1 MLFFFFLTAE
11 SREEVKFRYALY
23 CLIYSSSRTR
33 LGQAK
38 NARLPHATELCSSV
52 VMTSQ
57 CKCNTGPGIKTS
69 VILSRTVAVL
79 FRIIVREPGK
89 DDGDSDGNGNGK
101 KAKKIHFI

>member
-1 MLFFFFLTAE
+1 MLFFFLTAE

-38 NARLPHATELCSSV
+38 NARLPHATELCTSV

-69 VILSRTVAVL
+69 VILLQTAAVL
-79 FRIIVREPGK
+79 FRIIVREPSK
-89 DDGDSDGNGNGK
+89 DDGDGNENGK